1 MAQAK
6 KGDTVKV
13 HYTGKLNN
21 GEIFDSSEGRQPL
34 QFTLGS
40 GQVIKGFEE
49 AILGMNVGETKTTE
63 IPMGDAYG
71 QRNEEIVMQVGL
83 DQFPP
88 DIKPAIG
95 LQLEI
100 GQQEGQP
107 VIVTITEVSDT
118 HATLDPNPPLA
129 GQDLTFE
136 VELVEIV

>member
-6 KGDTVKV
+6 TGDTVKV
-13 HYTGKLNN
+13 HYTGKINT
-21 GEIFDSSEGRQPL
+21 GDIFDSSAGRQPL
-34 QFTLGS
+34 QFTLGT

-49 AILGMNVGETKTTE
+49 AVLGMNVGETKTTE
-63 IPMGDAYG
+63 IPMENAYG
-71 QRNEEIVMQVGL
+71 PRNEEIVMEVGL

-88 DIKPAIG
+88 DIQPAVG

-100 GQQEGQP
+100 GQHEGQP
-107 VIVTITEVSDT
+107 VIVTITAVNDT

-136 VELVEIV
+136 LELVEIV